1 MGLSFRKSIKIGK
14 LFNVNVGKT
23 GVGLSAGVKG
33 ARVSVNKDGV
43 GGSVGAN
50 RVRYSKRKS
59 FQSMGKNNT
68 PAATMGNSNIVQDP
82 IGNNIKQNSANS
94 YTRHITLLFL
104 GFPCLFIGFIFL
116 PLLFI
121 GIILLISSLVC
132 MAKNWKRINE
142 EYKVRKNR

>member
-14 LFNVNVGKT
+14 LFNVSVGKT

-33 ARVSVNKDGV
+33 ARVSVNKNGV
-43 GGSVGAN
+43 GSSVGAN
-50 RVRYSKRKS
+50 GVRYSKRKS
-59 FQSMGKNNT
+59 FKSMGKNNT
-68 PAATMGNSNIVQDP
+68 PAATMENRNIVQDP
-82 IGNNIKQNSANS
+82 IGNNS

-104 GFPCLFIGFIFL
+104 GFPCLFIGFIFP

-121 GIILLISSLVC
+121 AIILLISSLVC